1 MTQDPRPRTLS
12 PNRNLR
18 KAERLHS
25 KKLIE
30 ELFAKGSSVYL
41 YPFRLQFLPR
51 PAQPDGAVP
60 VAYPQILFSVSKRNF
75 KRANRR
81 NLIRRR
87 LREIYRL
94 HKHQLLV
101 GLPPHQLPLCFAVLY
116 TSREVLPS
124 DVLTRKFKAVWQ
136 KWRDETSRSSGSETV

>member
-1 MTQDPRPRTLS
+1 MLA
-12 PNRNLR
+12 PNRKLR
-18 KAERLHS
+18 KAERLCS

-51 PAQPDGAVP
+51 PAQADGAAQVG
-60 VAYPQILFSVSKRNF
+60 YPQILFSISKRNF
-75 KRANRR
+75 RRANRR

-101 GLPPHQLPLCFAVLY
+101 GTPPHQLPLCFAVLY
-116 TSREVLPS
+116 ISKEVLPS
-124 DVLTRKFKAVWQ
+124 DVLRRKFKAVWQ
-136 KWRDETSRSSGSETV
+136 KWRDQTGRSSGSATI